1 MVSYASPNAFS
12 CPWTIFFND
21 GCLSFSILQ
30 NQKKV
35 YREGGETVFP
45 TGLEDVDEKKRSM
58 IASSGRDERST
69 RVAHLP
75 TPNTRTT
82 TSFLV
87 SPLCGPSTYQQQHVL
102 IPAHQPPLRHTL
114 QLRHF
119 TTYPQQIP
127 HPTDILFPKPTP
139 PRPRL
144 AFFFSFVIFSVFPY
158 AFPDQSSC
166 PPTILLPGCLFSQR
180 DEQLPRI
187 YYF

>member
-1 MVSYASPNAFS
+1 MIYNRDQSIKHAHRQVITRGSVGLSHVSPNAFS

-21 GCLSFSILQ
+21 GCLSFPILQ

-87 SPLCGPSTYQQQHVL
+87 SPLYGLVHLSTTACLNSSTPTPTAPHSTTPTFYNISTANSAPNRHTIPKTHSPSTS
-102 IPAHQPPLRHTL
+102 AG
-114 QLRHF
+114 
-119 TTYPQQIP
+119 
-127 HPTDILFPKPTP
+127 
-139 PRPRL
+139 
-144 AFFFSFVIFSVFPY
+144 FFFSFVIFSVFP
-158 AFPDQSSC
+158 
-166 PPTILLPGCLFSQR
+166 LF
-180 DEQLPRI
+180 I
-187 YYF
+187 FTTT